1 MTDAAVQM
9 LEEAPEKLCK
19 KCDEYWPADSEFF
32 YRQAAK
38 PDGLSDICKACYA
51 ELPSVQKRNRDKH
64 GRLLSV
70 WEQLD
75 LERTG
80 SNAPMCM

>member
-1 MTDAAVQM
+1 MDDT
-9 LEEAPEKLCK
+9 PEKLCK
-19 KCDEYWPADSEFF
+19 KCGEHWPADSEFF
-32 YRQAAK
+32 YRRASSE
-38 PDGLSDICKACYA
+38 DGLSDICKACYA

-75 LERTG
+75 LERSG

>member
-1 MTDAAVQM
+1 MKVSTVAPSATAIDAA
-9 LEEAPEKLCK
+9 ENLCK
-19 KCDEYWPADSEFF
+19 KRDD
-32 YRQAAK
+32 
-38 PDGLSDICKACYA
+38 
-51 ELPSVQKRNRDKH
+51 LPSVQKRNRDKH

>member
-1 MTDAAVQM
+1 MADAAVPV
-9 LEEAPEKLCK
+9 LEEAPENLCNER
-19 KCDEYWPADSEFF
+19 D
-32 YRQAAK
+32 
-38 PDGLSDICKACYA
+38 

>member
-1 MTDAAVQM
+1 MTDAAVQV

-19 KCDEYWPADSEFF
+19 KCDEPADSEFF

>member
-1 MTDAAVQM
+1 MADAAVQV

-19 KCDEYWPADSEFF
+19 KCDEHWPADSEFF
-32 YRQAAK
+32 YRRVSSA
-38 PDGLSDICKACYA
+38 DGLSDTCKACYA
-51 ELPSVQKRNRDKH
+51 DMPSVQKRNRNKI
-64 GRLLSV
+64 GRVLSA

-80 SNAPMCM
+80 SNPPMCM